1 MRATRL
7 SIPRSTQRGE
17 VIERVSSPRVDV
29 GCIVR
34 LRGVDSGNKLFKKG
48 ARMKNLSVSGLYA
61 SCTLSPLQGSVN
73 AIAATDCGVR
83 KTQD

>member
-29 GCIVR
+29 GIVR

>member
-1 MRATRL
+1 VRTTRL

-17 VIERVSSPRVDV
+17 VIEHRLKPRVEV
-29 GCIVR
+29 GYIVR
-34 LRGVDSGNKLFKKG
+34 LPGVDGGNKPFQKEAG
-48 ARMKNLSVSGLYA
+48 MKNLSVSGLYA
-61 SCTLSPLQGSVN
+61 SCTLSPLQESVN